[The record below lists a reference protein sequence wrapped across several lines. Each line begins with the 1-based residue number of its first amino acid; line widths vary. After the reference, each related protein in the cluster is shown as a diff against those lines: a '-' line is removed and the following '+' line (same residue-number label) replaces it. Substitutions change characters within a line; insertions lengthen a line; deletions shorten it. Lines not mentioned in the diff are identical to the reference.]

1 MKKLTITE
9 GVGVLRY
16 RKQGEKEAAAVAR
29 KVKTAFDAAAAA
41 TMTSAEIAAY
51 MDEKTRRFAEEF
63 NVDMNGTQAAIRA
76 GYKPGANNAS
86 AAHRAMVLL
95 RDPRVKAY
103 RVALIRESVEDMTLT
118 KDSLVLKLLEV
129 YQRCMAATPVLQY
142 DSATKSWEPS
152 GEWQFDA
159 KGATRALQQLS
170 KMLGYDEPVKLENGE
185 GGVLRVAFE
194 QESEDDGG

>member
-1 MKKLTITE
+1 M
-9 GVGVLRY
+9 
-16 RKQGEKEAAAVAR
+16 AR
-29 KVKTAFDAAAAA
+29 KVKTGFDAAAAA

-129 YQRCMAATPVLQY
+129 YQRCMAAVPVMRY
-142 DSATKSWEPS
+142 DKDAKEWVESGVWE
-152 GEWQFDA
+152 FDA

-170 KMLGYDEPVKLENGE
+170 KILGYDAPVKLENGE
-185 GGVLRVAFE
+185 GGALTIKLAE
-194 QESEDDGG
+194 ADMSDAE